1 MVEDLDDMNAIIDQ
15 FIDFTRSEAAEP
27 LSPVNLSELARTCA
41 ERAAR
46 SGAQVRCDLDDIP
59 PLMLRPLAL
68 QRLIDNLLGNAQRHA
83 GGEVLLETAAREG
96 CVRLRVLDRGPGIP
110 PTLVDHLKQPFT
122 KRDEARGGSAGAGL
136 GLAIAERV
144 ANLHGGRLDL
154 LPREGGGLEARLTL
168 PAR

>member
-1 MVEDLDDMNAIIDQ
+1 MNAIIDQ

-83 GGEVLLETAAREG
+83 GGEVWLETAAHEG